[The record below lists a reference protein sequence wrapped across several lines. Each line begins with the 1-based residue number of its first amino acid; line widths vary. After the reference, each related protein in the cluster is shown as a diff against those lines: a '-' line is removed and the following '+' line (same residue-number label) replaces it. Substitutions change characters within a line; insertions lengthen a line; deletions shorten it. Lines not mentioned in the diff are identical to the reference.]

1 MKISENTSVAMP
13 VKNMIGIVVAVAM
26 GVFAYTEVTA
36 RLTSLE
42 TSRELFQADLLKKSE
57 QLPTD
62 QEQYMLIED
71 LYKTTEKLEITQEQ
85 NMTNKVNIEFLKAQ
99 LEKALEDVE
108 QLKDK
113 VRAMATG
120 RINKKVLD
128 HIAAINKEAKE
139 IQLSKNLKKEVET
152 GKNGT
157 QKYVI
162 KQGENKGKTV

>member
-1 MKISENTSVAMP
+1 MKVSDKTSVSMP
-13 VKNMIGIVVAVAM
+13 IKNMIGIIVAVAS
-26 GVFAYTEVTA
+26 GIFAYTELTA

-99 LEKALEDVE
+99 LEKALNDVE
-108 QLKDK
+108 ELKDK
-113 VRAMATG
+113 VRANGNGA
-120 RINKKVLD
+120 
-128 HIAAINKEAKE
+128 HYW
-139 IQLSKNLKKEVET
+139 LK
-152 GKNGT
+152 
-157 QKYVI
+157 Q
-162 KQGENKGKTV
+162 